1 MEGFESCYYIE
12 HGMVL
17 DHCNRI
23 RVCNNFNPRH
33 GGRPVIYENYHGE
46 KIDWDDFFKRKWEL
60 RKFFR
65 ENKSPDLCI
74 DCVNKSFKNWD
85 DDNYINY
92 LLLTPWVPCNSNC
105 IYCSAPRDKDVLD
118 NTKVYKVLPLIKDM
132 IKNNILKKDGII
144 DFAGGEPTIY
154 REFEALLNEFI
165 KNDFQK
171 IILHTNAIKKSRS
184 VIKGIKKGVIR
195 VLVSIDAGSKEVH
208 QKVKQVKS
216 YDKVWKNL
224 AEYAKQ
230 QPKGAD
236 NVKAKYI
243 IVPGL
248 NDSEEEINLWLEK
261 CKSINIHSV
270 VLNLDFNWIMKNVD
284 SDLMPLYN
292 LMKYTQNRAFELGM
306 NCELYGQIFQVK
318 CEVEKKREE
327 NIAGFFD
334 ENSNL

>member
-1 MEGFESCYYIE
+1 MEGFESCSYIE

-23 RVCNNFNPRH
+23 RSCNNFNPRY
-33 GGRPVIYENYHGE
+33 GGRPIIYENYYGQ
-46 KIDWDDFFKRKWEL
+46 KIDWKEFFEIKREQRKKYREKSCPEL
-60 RKFFR
+60 CK
-65 ENKSPDLCI
+65 
-74 DCVNKSFKNWD
+74 DCVNTAYKNWD
-85 DDNYINY
+85 DDDYIDY

-105 IYCSAPRDKDVLD
+105 IYCQAPRDKEVLE

-132 IKNNILKKDGII
+132 IKNNILKKDGTI

-171 IILHTNAIKKSRS
+171 IIIHTNAIKKSNAI
-184 VIKGIKKGVIR
+184 IKGIKKGVVR
-195 VLVSIDAGSKEVH
+195 VLVSIDAGSKEIH
-208 QKVKQVKS
+208 ERVKQVKS

-224 AEYAKQ
+224 KEYANS
-230 QPKGAD
+230 QPTGYD
-236 NVKAKYI
+236 HVKAKYI

-248 NDSEEEINLWLEK
+248 NDSKDEIKLWLEK
-261 CKSINIHSV
+261 CKEINIKSV

-284 SDLMPLYN
+284 NDLTSIYN
-292 LMKYTQNRAFELGM
+292 LMQYTQEEAKAMEM

-318 CEVEKKREE
+318 CEVEKSRKE
-327 NIAGFFD
+327 NIAGF
-334 ENSNL
+334 

>member
-1 MEGFESCYYIE
+1 MDGFESCNYIE

-23 RVCNNFNPRH
+23 RFCNNFNPRY

-46 KIDWDDFFKRKWEL
+46 KIDWKDFFRIKREL
-60 RKFFR
+60 RQKYR
-65 ENKSPDLCI
+65 EGSCPELCK
-74 DCVNKSFKNWD
+74 DCVNTECKEWD
-85 DDNYINY
+85 DEDYINY

-105 IYCSAPRDKDVLD
+105 IYCDAPRDKYVLE
-118 NTKVYKVLPLIKDM
+118 NTKVYKVLPLVKDM

-154 REFEALLNEFI
+154 REFEGLLNEFI

-171 IILHTNAIKKSRS
+171 IIIHTNAIKKSNS
-184 VIKGIKKGVIR
+184 IIKGLKKGVIR

-208 QKVKQVKS
+208 KKVKQVNS
-216 YDKVWKNL
+216 YDNVWKNL
-224 AEYAKQ
+224 KEYAKYQ
-230 QPKGAD
+230 EKNGA

-248 NDSEEEINLWLEK
+248 NDSEAEIDLWLNKCKEIN
-261 CKSINIHSV
+261 ITHV

-284 SDLMPLYN
+284 SDLMPIYN
-292 LMKYTQNRAFELGM
+292 LMKYTLDSAYNLGM
-306 NCELYGQIFQVK
+306 QCELYGQIFQVK
-318 CEVEKKREE
+318 CEVEKSRKK
-327 NIAGFFD
+327 NIAGF
-334 ENSNL
+334 